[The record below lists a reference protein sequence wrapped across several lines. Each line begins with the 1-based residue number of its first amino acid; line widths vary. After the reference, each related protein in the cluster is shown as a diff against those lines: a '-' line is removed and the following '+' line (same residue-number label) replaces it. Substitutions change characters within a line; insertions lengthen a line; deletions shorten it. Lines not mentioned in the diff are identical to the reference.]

1 MKKIVVLF
9 LLVIYIMSFIGCKPT
24 GENETVKVYSPNV
37 ETTITNYV
45 PEKENASYKKIDVNL
60 YGG

>member
-1 MKKIVVLF
+1 
-9 LLVIYIMSFIGCKPT
+9 MSFMRCKPT

-60 YGG
+60 YGGYITTF

>member
-1 MKKIVVLF
+1 MKKIVVLLAIF
-9 LLVIYIMSFIGCKPT
+9 IVSFASCKRT
-24 GENETVKVYSPNV
+24 GENETVKVYSPNI
-37 ETTITNYV
+37 ETTITNYA